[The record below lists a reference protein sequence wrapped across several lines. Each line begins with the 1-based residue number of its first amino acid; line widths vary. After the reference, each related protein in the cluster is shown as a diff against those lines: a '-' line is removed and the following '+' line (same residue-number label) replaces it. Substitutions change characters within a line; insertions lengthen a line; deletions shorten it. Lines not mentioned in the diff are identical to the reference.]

1 MEELVLEYLNKNYDI
16 ILSSFSSY
24 KYVSRVSVDISSNTV
39 LRDTCQIFGSGAKDE
54 EIETIVNGWTKE
66 KIGLLSVKINNIKY
80 QYYSKFGYD
89 IKTVDQLNK
98 LILQGDASTQLCT

>member
-1 MEELVLEYLNKNYDI
+1 MEELVLEHLNYNYDI

-24 KYVSRVSVDISSNTV
+24 KYTSRVSDISSNTV
-39 LRDTCQIFGSGAKDE
+39 IRDTCQIFGSGAKDE
-54 EIETIVNGWTKE
+54 EIETIVNRWTKE

-89 IKTVDQLNK
+89 IKDVNKMNK
-98 LILQGDASTQLCT
+98 LILQTDACTQLCT